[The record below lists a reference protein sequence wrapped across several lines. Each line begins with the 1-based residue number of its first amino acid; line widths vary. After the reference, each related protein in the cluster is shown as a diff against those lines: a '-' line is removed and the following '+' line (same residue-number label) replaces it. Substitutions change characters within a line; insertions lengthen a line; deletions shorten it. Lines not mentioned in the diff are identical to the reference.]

1 MGVYSSYPK
10 KRTISSDE
18 ESLDRETNNYLSLAG
33 VRSSRL
39 GRLSISEGVMKQT
52 FAIGIGGAAGQG
64 VATPGDIF
72 AKIFSRRGLNLNA
85 YNAYQSIIRGG
96 HTFLTIRT
104 GPEKVTN
111 MGDRIDLFIPL
122 NQDSMDRHLKL
133 LTAGAACIFNADTIQ
148 PASAAD
154 GVQLCALPVAELAD
168 ITRNKVAQN
177 TLAIGAG
184 LHMMGIGFQAL
195 EGVLKEQFKKKG
207 DAVVAENVGVARAG
221 YDYAAAHFRA
231 FPNPL
236 PKTESRYAILS
247 GNIAMAMGGA
257 AAGVKFYCAYPMS
270 PSTGVLHWMA
280 AHARKAGIMVR
291 QVEDEIGVI
300 NMTIG
305 AAHAGVRAMC
315 ATSGG
320 GFALM
325 SEGLVMSAM
334 METPVVVIN
343 CQRAG
348 PSTGVP
354 TKTEQG
360 DLWQML
366 GAAFGDYPRAIVAP
380 LDIADCF
387 KVIPEMFNLV
397 DRFQCP
403 GLVLCDLLLSE
414 GRLSVHPEDLDFSPF
429 IDRGE
434 PITASNGDA
443 AAATPVTKAD
453 YKRYLFTESG
463 ISPRAVPGVPGHVH
477 TVATDEHEEA
487 GVLISDEFT
496 NPVKRRAMM
505 EKRMRKVAGI
515 EAAVSPPPL
524 WGPRDADVTLIGWGS
539 TKGVIEEACEI
550 LNEQGISADQL
561 QIRWLVPLHGEAI
574 LEILKNSRH
583 TIIVENNFSG
593 QFARYLRSE
602 TSFVPNGH
610 IRKYDGEPFMPH
622 HLVEAVKAQLAGNT
636 KLSVPMHEI
645 MV

>member
-1 MGVYSSYPK
+1 
-10 KRTISSDE
+10 
-18 ESLDRETNNYLSLAG
+18 
-33 VRSSRL
+33 
-39 GRLSISEGVMKQT
+39 MKQS
-52 FAIGIGGAAGQG
+52 FAIAIGGAAGQG

-72 AKIFSRRGLNLNA
+72 AKIFSRRGLHLNA

-104 GPEKVTN
+104 GPEKVSN
-111 MGDRIDLFIPL
+111 MGDRLDLLIPL
-122 NQDSMDRHLKL
+122 NQDAMNRHLGL
-133 LTAGAACIFNADTIQ
+133 LTSGAACIYNADTIK
-148 PASAAD
+148 PGAAAE
-154 GVQLCALPVAELAD
+154 GVQLCPLPVSTLAD
-168 ITRNKVAQN
+168 IARNKVAQN
-177 TLAIGAG
+177 TLAVGGG
-184 LHMMGIGFQAL
+184 LSMMGVGFQAL
-195 EGVLKEQFKKKG
+195 EEVVSEQFKKKG
-207 DAVVAENVGVARAG
+207 EPMVAENVGIARAG
-221 YDYAAAHFRA
+221 YDYATSNFRPFA
-231 FPNPL
+231 RPL
-236 PKTESRYAILS
+236 PLTENRYAVLS
-247 GNIAMAMGGA
+247 GNVAMAMGGA

-291 QVEDEIGVI
+291 QVEDEIGVV
-300 NMTIG
+300 NMAIG
-305 AAHAGVRAMC
+305 AAHAGVRSMC

-325 SEGLVMSAM
+325 SEGLGMSAM
-334 METPVVVIN
+334 METPVVVID

-366 GAAFGDYPRAIVAP
+366 GAAFGDYPRVLAAP
-380 LDIADCF
+380 LDIGDCF
-387 KVIPEMFNLV
+387 KIIPEIFNIA

-414 GRLSVHPEDLDFSPF
+414 GRLSVDPKDLDFDPV

-434 PITASNGDA
+434 LITT
-443 AAATPVTKAD
+443 ATPASGTHGNGG
-453 YKRYLFTESG
+453 YKRYKITESG
-463 ISPRAVPGVPGHVH
+463 ISPRAIPGVPGHTH
-477 TVATDEHEEA
+477 TAATDEHEED

-496 NPVKRRAMM
+496 NPTKRRAMM

-515 EAAVSPPPL
+515 EAAVAPPAL
-524 WGPRDADVTLIGWGS
+524 VGPRDAEATLIGWGS

-550 LNEQGISADQL
+550 LTEEGISANQL

-574 LEILKNSRH
+574 LNILEDARH
-583 TIIVENNFSG
+583 TFIVENNYSG

-602 TSFVPNGH
+602 TSYVPNGY

-622 HLVEAVKAQLAGNT
+622 HIVEAVKDQLSGKS
-636 KLSVPMHEI
+636 KLSVPTHEI

>member
-1 MGVYSSYPK
+1 
-10 KRTISSDE
+10 
-18 ESLDRETNNYLSLAG
+18 
-33 VRSSRL
+33 
-39 GRLSISEGVMKQT
+39 MKQT

-104 GPEKVTN
+104 GPERVTN
-111 MGDRIDLFIPL
+111 MGDRIDLLIPL
-122 NQDSMDRHLKL
+122 NQDSIDRHLKL
-133 LTAGAACIFNADTIQ
+133 LSSGAACIYNSDTIK
-148 PASAAD
+148 PGPVAD
-154 GVQLCALPVAELAD
+154 GVQLCPLPVSELVD

-184 LHMMGIGFQAL
+184 LHMMGIGFSAL
-195 EGVLKEQFKKKG
+195 EEVLREQFKKKG
-207 DAVVAENVGVARAG
+207 DAVVAENVAVARAG
-221 YDYAAAHFRA
+221 YDYAAAHFTA

-236 PKTESRYAILS
+236 PKTDNRYAILS
-247 GNIAMAMGGA
+247 GNIALAMGGA

-291 QVEDEIGVI
+291 QVEDEIGVV
-300 NMTIG
+300 NMAIG
-305 AAHAGVRAMC
+305 AAQAGVRAMC

-325 SEGLVMSAM
+325 SEGLGMSAM

-343 CQRAG
+343 VQRAG

-366 GAAFGDYPRAIVAP
+366 GAAFGDYPRIIAAP
-380 LDIADCF
+380 LDIGDCF
-387 KVIPEMFNLV
+387 KLIPELFNIA

-403 GLVLCDLLLSE
+403 GIVLCDLLLSE
-414 GRLSVHPEDLDFSPF
+414 GRLSVDPKELDFHPI

-434 PITASNGDA
+434 LITSNGSGEHES
-443 AAATPVTKAD
+443 
-453 YKRYLFTESG
+453 YKRYKITESG
-463 ISPRAVPGVPGHVH
+463 VSPRAIPGLPGYTH
-477 TVATDEHEEA
+477 TVSSDEHDED
-487 GVLISDEFT
+487 GVLISDEYT
-496 NPVKRRAMM
+496 NAGKRRAMM
-505 EKRMRKVAGI
+505 EKRMRKMDGI
-515 EAAVSPPPL
+515 AASIPPPQL
-524 WGPRDADVTLIGWGS
+524 LGPANADVTLIGWGS
-539 TKGVIEEACEI
+539 TYGVIDEACE
-550 LNEQGISADQL
+550 LLREAGISVNHL
-561 QIRWLVPLHGEAI
+561 PIRWLVPLHGDAI
-574 LEILKNSRH
+574 VDLLKDARH
-583 TIIVENNFSG
+583 TIIIENNYSG

-602 TSFVPNGH
+602 TSYVANGH

-622 HLVEAVKAQLAGNT
+622 HIVEAVRDQLAGKT
-636 KLSVPMHEI
+636 KLSVPAHEV

>member
-1 MGVYSSYPK
+1 M
-10 KRTISSDE
+10 R
-18 ESLDRETNNYLSLAG
+18 
-33 VRSSRL
+33 
-39 GRLSISEGVMKQT
+39 QT

-72 AKIFSRRGLNLNA
+72 AKIFSRRGLHLNA

-96 HTFLTIRT
+96 HTFLTIRA

-111 MGDRIDLFIPL
+111 MGDCIDLLIPL
-122 NQDSMDRHLKL
+122 NQDSMNRHLGL
-133 LTAGAACIFNADTIQ
+133 LSAGSACIYNADTIK
-148 PASAAD
+148 PGAA
-154 GVQLCALPVAELAD
+154 GNCVQLCPLPVSKLAD

-184 LHMMGIGFQAL
+184 LNMMGISFQAL
-195 EGVLKEQFKKKG
+195 ESVLTEQFKKKG
-207 DAVVAENVGVARAG
+207 EAVVTENVGIARAG
-221 YDYAAAHFRA
+221 YDHAASKFKPFAW
-231 FPNPL
+231 PL
-236 PKTESRYAILS
+236 PMTENRYAVLS

-291 QVEDEIGVI
+291 QVEDEIGVV
-300 NMTIG
+300 NMAIG

-325 SEGLVMSAM
+325 SEGLGMSAM
-334 METPVVVIN
+334 METPVVVID

-366 GAAFGDYPRAIVAP
+366 GAAFGDYPRVIASP
-380 LDIADCF
+380 LDIGDCF
-387 KVIPEMFNLV
+387 KIIPEMFNLV

-403 GLVLCDLLLSE
+403 GMVLCDLLLSE
-414 GRLSVHPEDLDFSPF
+414 GRLSVDPKDLGFTPG

-434 PITASNGDA
+434 LITTAN
-443 AAATPVTKAD
+443 ATPSSHGTSGD
-453 YKRYLFTESG
+453 YRRYKITESG
-463 ISPRAVPGVPGHVH
+463 ISPRAIPGVPGHVH
-477 TVATDEHEEA
+477 TAATDEHDED

-496 NPVKRRAMM
+496 NTVKRRAMM
-505 EKRMRKVAGI
+505 EKRMRKVTGI
-515 EAAVSPPPL
+515 EAAIPPPAL
-524 WGPRDADVTLIGWGS
+524 WGPRNADVTLIGWGS
-539 TKGVIEEACEI
+539 TSGVIEEACEI
-550 LNEQGISADQL
+550 LSEQGISANQL

-574 LEILKNSRH
+574 VEILKGARH
-583 TIIVENNFSG
+583 TIIVENNYSG

-602 TSFVPNGH
+602 SSYVPNGY
-610 IRKYDGEPFMPH
+610 IRKYDGAPFMPH
-622 HLVEAVKAQLAGNT
+622 HIVEAVKEQLTGKT
-636 KLSVPMHEI
+636 TLSVPAHEI

>member
-1 MGVYSSYPK
+1 M
-10 KRTISSDE
+10 KR
-18 ESLDRETNNYLSLAG
+18 
-33 VRSSRL
+33 
-39 GRLSISEGVMKQT
+39 T

-96 HTFLTIRT
+96 HTFLTIRA
-104 GPEKVTN
+104 GPDKVTN

-122 NQDSMDRHLKL
+122 NQDSMDRHLRL
-133 LTAGAACIFNADTIQ
+133 LSPGAACLYNADTVQ
-148 PASAAD
+148 PGPAAE

-168 ITRNKVAQN
+168 ISRNKVAQN
-177 TLAIGAG
+177 TIAIGAG
-184 LHMMGIGFQAL
+184 LHMMGIGFQSL
-195 EGVLKEQFKKKG
+195 EDVLQEQFKKKG
-207 DAVVAENVGVARAG
+207 DAVVAENVSVARAG
-221 YDYAAAHFRA
+221 YDYAAAHFTA

-236 PKTESRYAILS
+236 PKTENRYAILS

-291 QVEDEIGVI
+291 QVEDEIGVV
-300 NMTIG
+300 NMAIG
-305 AAHAGVRAMC
+305 AAQAGVRSMC

-325 SEGLVMSAM
+325 SEGLGMSAM
-334 METPVVVIN
+334 METPIVVIN

-366 GAAFGDYPRAIVAP
+366 GAAFGDYPRVIAAP
-380 LDIADCF
+380 LDIGDCF
-387 KVIPEMFNLV
+387 KLIPEIFNIA

-414 GRLSVHPEDLDFSPF
+414 GRLSVHPKDLDFNPP

-434 PITASNGDA
+434 LITGNNG
-443 AAATPVTKAD
+443 TPSSAPTNGS
-453 YKRYLFTESG
+453 YKRYKFTESG
-463 ISPRAVPGVPGHVH
+463 VSPRAVPGVPGHVH
-477 TVATDEHEEA
+477 TVATDEHMED

-496 NPVKRRAMM
+496 NPIKRREMM

-515 EAAVSPPPL
+515 EASVPPPEL
-524 WGPRDADVTLIGWGS
+524 WGPRDAEVTLIGWGS

-550 LNEQGISADQL
+550 LNEQGISANQL
-561 QIRWLVPLHGEAI
+561 QIRWLVPLHGDAI
-574 LEILKNSRH
+574 LEVLRDSRH
-583 TIIVENNFSG
+583 TIIVENNYSG

-602 TSFVPNGH
+602 TSFVANGH

-622 HLVEAVKAQLAGNT
+622 HIVEGVKEQLAGQT